1 MEIPENRE
9 IDALVP
15 EYTDEGDSTHVYLRD
30 GSDFVIPVTLRTVLK
45 YLAYRSCR
53 DLVRLRSWAAEHTH
67 QRLNNPL
74 PMDEELVLMPYKAR
88 RPKVAGDPIMGCV
101 NAASGVRL
109 EEGEETVLLTAGGH
123 ALPSLWTPATIQQH
137 LDSATLIC
145 RELQGILDEKILRRL
160 QRAGAMKS

>member
-74 PMDEELVLMPYKAR
+74 PVDEELVLMPYKAR

-101 NAASGVRL
+101 NAASGVKL
-109 EEGEETVLLTAGGH
+109 QGGEEAVMLTSGGH
-123 ALPSLWTPATIQQH
+123 KLPSLWTPDTMQQH
-137 LDSATLIC
+137 LDRAALIC
-145 RELQGILDEKILRRL
+145 RKLQGILDEKILRRL
-160 QRAGAMKS
+160 QRAGAIKS

>member
-1 MEIPENRE
+1 MIFPENRE

-30 GSDFVIPVTLRTVLK
+30 GRDFVIPVTLRTVLK

-101 NAASGVRL
+101 NAASGAESRRN
-109 EEGEETVLLTAGGH
+109 EK
-123 ALPSLWTPATIQQH
+123 
-137 LDSATLIC
+137 LI
-145 RELQGILDEKILRRL
+145 
-160 QRAGAMKS
+160 